1 MFSTAVIVFRE
12 VFEIVLIVG
21 IVLAATKAVP
31 KRWVA
36 VGIGFA
42 GGLIGSLLVAFFTGQ
57 ISEFAEGMGQEYFN
71 AGILFTA
78 AAFIGWTLIWMKRHA
93 REMKAHFTRVGEAV
107 ATGTL
112 PYISISIV
120 IVLAILREGA
130 EISLFLS
137 GQYYVGIAS
146 GAELAAGS
154 AIGFVA
160 GAFVGILLYLGLI
173 RISTRAFLQITSWL
187 LALVV
192 AGMIVQGIGFLSAAG
207 MFEDLSYT
215 LWDSSWILAEDNLL
229 GKSMKALVGYTAQPS
244 AIQLIAFIAT
254 MGFLALALKIA
265 GRPQKRVAEAAV
277 PAE

>member
-21 IVLAATKAVP
+21 IVIAATQTVP
-31 KRWVA
+31 KRWIA
-36 VGIGFA
+36 VGLGFA
-42 GGLIGSLLVAFFTGQ
+42 LGIFGSLMVAFFTGQ
-57 ISEFAEGMGQEYFN
+57 ISEFAEGFGQEYFN

-107 ATGTL
+107 ADGRL

-120 IVLAILREGA
+120 IALAILREGA

-137 GQYYVGIAS
+137 GQYYSQIATVS
-146 GAELAAGS
+146 ELAAGS
-154 AIGFVA
+154 LIGFIGGSV
-160 GAFVGILLYLGLI
+160 VGILLYLGLI
-173 RISTRAFLQITSWL
+173 QISTRAFLQVTSWL

-192 AGMIVQGIGFLSAAG
+192 AGMVVQGVGFLTAADN
-207 MFEDLSYT
+207 FQSLSFT
-215 LWDSSWILAEDNLL
+215 LWDTSWLLPEDNLAGESL
-229 GKSMKALVGYTAQPS
+229 KALVGYTAQPS
-244 AIQLIAFIAT
+244 AIQLIAFLAT
-254 MGFLALALKIA
+254 LLLLTVALKIA
-265 GRPQKRVAEAAV
+265 GRPAKRPEVAI